1 MSEKFQNKIV
11 TVFIET
17 YGCQMNKYDSEI
29 AAGLLD
35 RHGYSMTDDIDKADA
50 VIINAC
56 SVREHA
62 EQRIMGRLGV
72 LSHWKKTDPRR
83 KLGLIGCMAQRM
95 KQDLLE
101 KKLCL
106 DFILGPDQYR
116 NLPDLLSKT
125 TSERISRTSF
135 CEIENYDDIQPIRD
149 SKISGWVAITRGCN
163 NFCSYCI
170 VPYTRGR
177 ERSRSLKSI
186 HNEIYQMIRE
196 GYREVTLLGQNVNSY
211 HDGKNRFPDLL
222 QKISRIDGLYRIRFM
237 TSHPK
242 DLSEEL
248 LETIASEKKICKHIH
263 LPVQSGSNRILSMMN
278 RNYTRENY
286 LALIEKARSLIP
298 EGSITSDIMV
308 GFPSETDQDFED
320 TIQLMNQVK
329 FDEAF
334 TYHYSSRQGT
344 RAAEMEEK
352 LSKEEKLI
360 RLNRIIQ
367 LQRKITLERKQ
378 NLIGKVVEVLPETE
392 SKKSSNEWMGKTD
405 TNHVV
410 IFPKENTS
418 LGCPVDVQIQ
428 ECKGTTL
435 KGHIIESKRPSRF
448 IGMALNSSH
457 SGGLKGGPEAS
468 GPTSLGSKTSPMNRK
483 GLEINHASSFN
494 TKSGREICGL

>member
-1 MSEKFQNKIV
+1 MGEKFQNKTV
-11 TVFIET
+11 SVFIET

-35 RHGYSMTDDIDKADA
+35 RHGYSMTDDIDTADV

-56 SVREHA
+56 SIREHA

-72 LSHWKKTDPRR
+72 LSHWKKTNSRR

-95 KQDLLE
+95 KQELLE
-101 KKLCL
+101 EKPCL
-106 DFILGPDQYR
+106 DFIVGPDQYR
-116 NLPDLLSKT
+116 NLPDLLSMSG
-125 TSERISRTSF
+125 SEQINRTSF
-135 CEIENYDDIQPIRD
+135 CETENYDDIQPVRD
-149 SKISGWVAITRGCN
+149 SKISGWIAITRGCN

-170 VPYTRGR
+170 VPYTRGQ

-186 HNEIYQMIRE
+186 LNEIHQMIQE

-211 HDGKNRFPDLL
+211 HDGENHFPDLL

-248 LETIASEKKICKHIH
+248 VETIASEKKICKHIH

-286 LALIEKARSLIP
+286 LTLIEKARALIP
-298 EGSITSDIMV
+298 GVSITSDIMV
-308 GFPSETDQDFED
+308 GFPGETDRDFED

-334 TYHYSSRQGT
+334 TYHYSSRKGT

-360 RLNRIIQ
+360 RLNQIIQ
-367 LQRKITLERKQ
+367 LQRVMTLERKQ
-378 NLIGKVVEVLPETE
+378 SLIGKIVEVLPETE

-410 IFPKENTS
+410 IFPKEDSS
-418 LGCPVDVQIQ
+418 LACPVNVQIQ

-435 KGHIIESKRPSRF
+435 KGRIIE
-448 IGMALNSSH
+448 
-457 SGGLKGGPEAS
+457 
-468 GPTSLGSKTSPMNRK
+468 
-483 GLEINHASSFN
+483 NHASSFN
-494 TKSGREICGL
+494 TKLGREICGL